1 MRIAFVTDTFDDG
14 IGGGA
19 VSAVRFVAALRRR
32 HEVTVLAS
40 GPPAPG
46 KVAVPGFQ
54 LPLRAMRE
62 NRFTFAWPART
73 LLERAFAE
81 VDIVHINFPFALG
94 FAAVRVARRMGVP
107 CVAAFHVQPE
117 NLLLNIGVRSPRL
130 TEWMYRRWV
139 RGFFQLADGVV
150 CPSAFAAEQL
160 RAVGLTAPTWVVS
173 NGAPERRPVAAARS
187 SVRRAGPWVILSV
200 GRLAREKRQDVL
212 IDAVAR
218 SRHRDRI
225 RLVIA
230 GAGQLEQELRDQ
242 ARRLGL
248 AVEFGYVSDQR
259 LAQLLAE
266 AQLFVHCSEV
276 ELEGM
281 AVLEAM
287 AAGLPVLIAD
297 AAASAARTLACGP
310 DFLFR
315 AGDPDDLAAHLDHL
329 LVSPGALAEG
339 SRRSLA
345 RAAQHTFQRSARDLE
360 QVYEHVLENAGA
372 RRAQPETQRS
382 SEQQGAA

>member
-1 MRIAFVTDTFDDG
+1 MRIAFVTDTYDDG

-19 VSAVRFVAALRRR
+19 VSAVRFVEALRRR

-40 GPPAPG
+40 GSPAPG
-46 KVAVPGFQ
+46 KLVIPGFQ

-62 NRFTFAWPART
+62 NRFTFGWPARAR
-73 LLERAFAE
+73 LERVFGKF
-81 VDIVHINFPFALG
+81 DIVHINFPFALG
-94 FAAVRVARRMGVP
+94 FAAVRAARRVGVP
-107 CVAAFHVQPE
+107 SVAAFHVQPE
-117 NLLLNIGVRSPRL
+117 NLLLNIGIRSPRL
-130 TEWMYRRWV
+130 AEWIYRRWV
-139 RGFFQLADGVV
+139 QGFFQLADGVV

-160 RAVGLTAPTWVVS
+160 RAAGLTAPTWVVS
-173 NGAPERRPVAAARS
+173 NGAPERRQVAAARS
-187 SVRRAGPWVILSV
+187 AVRRAGPWVILAV

-230 GAGQLEQELRDQ
+230 GAGQLERELRAQ
-242 ARRLGL
+242 ARRHGL
-248 AVEFGYVSDQR
+248 VVEFGYVSDQR
-259 LAQLLAE
+259 LAQLQAE
-266 AQLFVHCSEV
+266 AHLFVHCSEV

-297 AAASAARTLACGP
+297 AAASAARRLACGP

-315 AGDPDDLAAHLDHL
+315 AGDPDDLAARLDHL
-329 LVSPGALAEG
+329 LVSPGALADG

-345 RAAQHTFQRSARDLE
+345 RAAQYAFHRSARGLE
-360 QVYEHVLENAGA
+360 QVYEQVLENAGA
-372 RRAQPETQRS
+372 RRALPTPQRH